1 VVSHTLPAWFA
12 SRKTWV
18 YGDSNYC
25 VL

>member
-1 VVSHTLPAWFA
+1 VSHTLPAWCA